1 MSPSVWRAL
10 SMQGS
15 FVAGE
20 RDLIGT
26 GVKSFKSWLIFVNH
40 LPLKFGTY
48 GDKTNGYFMEQV
60 EAEIDNLRTS
70 VFELKSSLYR
80 ADRARMQYQDVSG
93 MSPWLNATATC
104 FLALFFLLI

>member
-1 MSPSVWRAL
+1 MSLAALCAL
-10 SMQGS
+10 SIIAP
-15 FVAGE
+15 FVAGK
-20 RDLIGT
+20 RYPLRAR
-26 GVKSFKSWLIFVNH
+26 VKSFKSWLIFVNH
-40 LPLKFGTY
+40 LPFKFGTY

>member
-1 MSPSVWRAL
+1 MTCLEHIVQTYSSADAFCPSR
-10 SMQGS
+10 G
-15 FVAGE
+15 
-20 RDLIGT
+20 
-26 GVKSFKSWLIFVNH
+26 KSFKSWLIFVNH
-40 LPLKFGTY
+40 LPRKFGTH

-80 ADRARMQYQDVSG
+80 ADRARMQYQDASG
-93 MSPWLNATATC
+93 IPPWLNATATC